1 MQTKGFFNLVIST
14 FGTSLLAFTVVICSI
29 ASSSAQKTLGNEMEQ
44 TYTFIKK
51 WGGEGT
57 GDGKFLRPHD
67 LDFSPDEKILY
78 AVDRD
83 GNRIQA
89 FDKNGTFLFAWGKLG
104 NGNGQ
109 FHVPYGIGVD
119 IEGNVWVADR
129 ANDRMQKFDSKG
141 KFILIW

>member
-1 MQTKGFFNLVIST
+1 MKWNRHTH
-14 FGTSLLAFTVVICSI
+14 LLKNGEGRELEM
-29 ASSSAQKTLGNEMEQ
+29 ASSC
-44 TYTFIKK
+44 
-51 WGGEGT
+51 
-57 GDGKFLRPHD
+57 DPHD

-89 FDKNGTFLFAWGKLG
+89 FDTHGTFLFAWGKLG

-109 FHVPYGIGVD
+109 FHVPYGIDVD

>member
-1 MQTKGFFNLVIST
+1 MIS
-14 FGTSLLAFTVVICSI
+14 SI

-109 FHVPYGIGVD
+109 FHVPYGI
-119 IEGNVWVADR
+119 
-129 ANDRMQKFDSKG
+129 
-141 KFILIW
+141 